1 VNNKNKLTRKTLD
14 EWREP
19 LIAAA
24 RVAMTGSYSP
34 YSSFPVG
41 AALLTTGGVMF
52 SGANVEN
59 LSFGLTICA
68 ERVAAAAAVVAGARE
83 WLAIAVVAD
92 TDVPITP
99 CGACRQFLA
108 EFAPDLVIWSSDRDG
123 QILEAHLGVLLPRSR
138 AGILNLGEG
147 Q

>member
-1 VNNKNKLTRKTLD
+1 
-14 EWREP
+14 
-19 LIAAA
+19 
-24 RVAMTGSYSP
+24 
-34 YSSFPVG
+34 
-41 AALLTTGGVMF
+41 MF